1 MPTVGA
7 KLGNVRPEFR
17 LVGSIALGTR
27 FGARSKE
34 METRFGRQTILPQV
48 GKQGQRRLNEAKVL
62 VMGCGALGSHTAT
75 ALLRAGVRKLILV
88 DRDILELHNLHRVAV
103 YTEADLGRP
112 KAEALAE
119 RLQAVD
125 SNAEIEVHV
134 IHFGLREAD
143 LVVAGSDN
151 AGRTISGDR
160 GDPPGEAL
168 PVRPKRRLAARG
180 KVRRGDGVLF
190 FDVEGIS
197 FTVFPDGRAIVKG
210 TKDPTR
216 AQALYDQYI
225 SR

>member
-1 MPTVGA
+1 
-7 KLGNVRPEFR
+7 
-17 LVGSIALGTR
+17 
-27 FGARSKE
+27 

-62 VMGCGALGSHTAT
+62 VMGCGALGFHTAT

-88 DRDILELHNLHRVAV
+88 DRDILELHNLRRVAV
-103 YTEADLGRP
+103 YTE
-112 KAEALAE
+112 AEALAE

-134 IHFGLREAD
+134 IHFGPREAETLVPKAD
-143 LVVAGSDN
+143 LVVDGSDN
-151 AGRTISGDR
+151 AGHTITGDR

-168 PVRPKRRLAARG
+168 PVRPKRRLAALG

-216 AQALYDQYI
+216 AQALYDQFI